1 MNADV
6 IAMFER
12 MAEHGTAPESGCTL
26 FGVGF
31 EDAFERLRRVYIERR
46 FQRGGSAEKFVVGPF
61 GSGKTH
67 FLRQL
72 LELARDNDCVTA
84 EIALSKEVDFT
95 STMIVY
101 RELCR
106 EVRAPTESHK
116 GLGPLIKTATHRIGG
131 QAVDPSDGTRL
142 VRAWAARLTD
152 VEFEYPHFPHVV
164 RQAVEALIEDDDP
177 GFRRAV
183 NWLSGGCTDRT
194 LSKELG
200 LQVITHKE
208 ESLFA
213 KRSMLSLFQLVRAA
227 GYRGTVLGFDEAEQG
242 LTVNKKKT
250 QQILSMLQSDINAI
264 SDLQQG
270 SALVVYALT
279 HDLFAQMEGF
289 AALQQRVADPD
300 PARTFW
306 DGDTYAPRLDLNQR
320 EDPGDLEHIG
330 SRLVQLL
337 YEHEGQHIATP
348 IEETLRTA
356 DKVAKA
362 VASEDLSRGNRRTMV
377 KRTCSMLLRLLDSG
391 ELVEPGSELP
401 PARQGEV

>member
-1 MNADV
+1 MNTDV
-6 IAMFER
+6 IAMLER

-95 STMIVY
+95 SSMMVY
-101 RELCR
+101 QELCR
-106 EVRAPTESHK
+106 EIRAPEERPK
-116 GLGPLIKTATHRIGG
+116 GLGPLIRASTLRVGG
-131 QAVDPSDGTRL
+131 QAAEPSEGTKL
-142 VRAWAARLTD
+142 IRAWAARLTA
-152 VEFEYPHFPHVV
+152 VEFEYPHFPHVL
-164 RQAVEALIEDDDP
+164 RKAVEALMEDDEP

-183 NWLSGGCTDRT
+183 DWLSGGCTDRA
-194 LSKELG
+194 LSRELG
-200 LQVITHKE
+200 LQVVTRKE
-208 ESLFA
+208 EPLFA
-213 KRSMLSLFQLVRAA
+213 KRSMLSMFQFVRAA

-250 QQILSMLQSDINAI
+250 QQILSMLQSDINAV

-270 SALVVYALT
+270 SALIVYALT

-320 EDPGDLEHIG
+320 EDGGDLEHIG
-330 SRLVQLL
+330 SRLVRLL

-348 IEETLRTA
+348 MEDTLRTA
-356 DKVAKA
+356 GNVAKA
-362 VASEDLSRGNRRTMV
+362 VANEDLSRGNRRTMV

-401 PARQGEV
+401 SPRQGEV